1 MKPIKNPENPR
12 GFTLIELLVVIG
24 IIAVLAGLLLPA
36 LSTARERANRIK
48 CASNL
53 HQAGIA
59 LIGYASDNGRYPW
72 MVPVSQG
79 GSADPAAQNA
89 VNHYR
94 AISNELAAAR
104 VLLCPSDR
112 TRSGS
117 ADWAT
122 LADGN
127 ISYLVGYEADEA
139 RPQSVLTG
147 DRHLRGAANADTC
160 GVLSKIWQNLGFPA
174 NSAKASTLDA
184 NSSWT
189 TEIHKSNGNLG
200 LADGSVNLLN
210 DFKLRTQARVSDE
223 VNGNN
228 HVRVP

>member
-1 MKPIKNPENPR
+1 MKPTNNPEKTG

-24 IIAVLAGLLLPA
+24 IIAILAGLLLPA
-36 LSTARERANRIK
+36 LSTARERANRAK

-53 HQAGIA
+53 HQAGLA
-59 LIGYASDNGRYPW
+59 LITYVTDNGRYPW
-72 MVPVSQG
+72 LIAASQG
-79 GSADPAAQNA
+79 GSANPASQNA
-89 VNHYR
+89 VNHFR
-94 AISNELAAAR
+94 AISNELLAAR

-112 TRSGS
+112 TRSGLS
-117 ADWAT
+117 DWAALT
-122 LADGN
+122 DAN
-127 ISYLVGYEADEA
+127 ISYLVGYEAEES
-139 RPQSVLTG
+139 RPQSILTG
-147 DRHLRGAANADTC
+147 DRHLRGASNADVC
-160 GVLSKIWQNLGFPA
+160 GVLSKVWQGLGFPA

-184 NSSWT
+184 NSSWS

-210 DFKLRTQARVSDE
+210 DYKLQTQSRVSDE